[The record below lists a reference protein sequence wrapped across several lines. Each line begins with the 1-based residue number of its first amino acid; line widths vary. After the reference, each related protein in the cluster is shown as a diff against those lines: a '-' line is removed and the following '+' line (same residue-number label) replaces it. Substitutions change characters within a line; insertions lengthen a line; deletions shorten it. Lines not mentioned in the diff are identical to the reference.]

1 LKLPPRTALFVL
13 LLFTYKISIDL
24 LASQAKQ
31 VNTSICATS
40 KVFSPRPGSG
50 NFKRSCS
57 LSLCAA
63 KTSLVKI
70 AYGTGER
77 RPCCV
82 ACCFSS
88 NRFGAE
94 SSRTDRVDI
103 SVYQSVHEL
112 SYTQKDADASSPL
125 ATKNSSR

>member
-1 LKLPPRTALFVL
+1 MVSNNSFQTAPSVPQRDRQTGQTLVHDTQTEWHEASSQRTFFKFPPRTALFVL
-13 LLFTYKISIDL
+13 LLFTYKTAIDL

-63 KTSLVKI
+63 KTSLAKI
-70 AYGTGER
+70 A
-77 RPCCV
+77 
-82 ACCFSS
+82 
-88 NRFGAE
+88 
-94 SSRTDRVDI
+94 
-103 SVYQSVHEL
+103 
-112 SYTQKDADASSPL
+112 
-125 ATKNSSR
+125 